1 MIASRTNP
9 RPSNQKKNFDL
20 TKEYM
25 VDGPDLS
32 VENLSSSL
40 TRYMELYAHS
50 ERKYRDFYENSLA
63 LYRTINTDGIIIDC
77 NKSYAKRLGYTKE
90 ECIGM
95 SIFQHTDDKYIDA
108 MKESFETWKM
118 RGKVRNREIWLK
130 RKDGTAFPVLISATN
145 LYDEADNLIG
155 SNTIIKDIS
164 DIYEARKK
172 EEREA
177 LVQIQLEE
185 VKKLEKLKDEFSSM
199 MTHELKTPLTPIMG
213 RCEMLKEPGLLGN
226 LNEIQL
232 DSVNKIQQ
240 NARRL
245 ETLIRDVL
253 DAQKIEMNQLKF
265 NKERFD
271 VTDFM
276 AETHSD
282 YLPLLNK
289 KEINFV
295 NSTAEKLVL
304 TSDKHRIR
312 QVIEN
317 LVQNAADF
325 TPKGGTIEISAKEE
339 SGKVVFS
346 VSDNGEGISSEI
358 QSTMFKKFFQ
368 ADTSLT
374 RKHADTRLGLVV
386 CKGIVDGLRG
396 EIWFESKPGIGTNFH
411 FSIPKE
417 SQL

>member
-1 MIASRTNP
+1 MIVRSDKLP
-9 RPSNQKKNFDL
+9 YQK
-20 TKEYM
+20 
-25 VDGPDLS
+25 VDDSSKKGKIQDLS

-40 TRYMELYAHS
+40 ARYMELYAHS

-108 MKESFETWKM
+108 MKESFETWKIN
-118 RGKVRNREIWLK
+118 GKVRNSEIWLK
-130 RKDGTAFPVLISATN
+130 RKDGKTFPALLIKN
-145 LYDEADNLIG
+145 NIYDEADNLIG

-164 DIYEARKK
+164 DIYEVRKRA
-172 EEREA
+172 ERET
-177 LVQIQLEE
+177 LMIMHLR
-185 VKKLEKLKDEFSSM
+185 EFIKMDKIKVEFASM
-199 MTHELKTPLTPIMG
+199 VGHELKTPLFPIMG

-240 NARRL
+240 NARRF
-245 ETLIRDVL
+245 EWLIRNIL
-253 DAQKIEMNQLKF
+253 DAQKIDLRKM
-265 NKERFD
+265 RFD
-271 VTDFM
+271 KEKIDISELM
-276 AETHSD
+276 AETYSD
-282 YLPLLNK
+282 YLPLLNE

-312 QVIEN
+312 QVVEN

-325 TPKGGTIEISAKEE
+325 TPKGGKIEISAKEE

-396 EIWFESKPGIGTNFH
+396 EIWFESKPGIGTKFH
-411 FSIPKE
+411 FTIPKE
-417 SQL
+417 P